1 MPGGEAVGR
10 RKRVVPPIKLVKLSN
25 LARLA
30 HFRVHTKIEIDEA
43 DALLPSEFYQVVV
56 KRAKGGAA
64 IRVGVISQAKLT
76 SPTGRQYPCLLIPIE
91 RAREADVE
99 QIKY

>member
-1 MPGGEAVGR
+1 MPGGGAVGR
-10 RKRVVPPIKLVKLSN
+10 RKKVAPRVKLVKLSS

-30 HFRVHTKIEIDEA
+30 CFRVHGKIEIDETHS
-43 DALLPSEFYQVVV
+43 LLPSEFYQVVV

-64 IRVGVISQAKLT
+64 IRVGVISRAKLT

-91 RAREADVE
+91 RAKGADVE
-99 QIKY
+99 EIKY